1 MVHGSVSSGL
11 SFHHAD
17 GTEYGGTVSMTDAD
31 VQTRAFRALRN
42 LGFRER
48 EVRRSLAEVAAQLGH
63 VPELEATLRAA
74 LQRLTSELGRAA

>member
-1 MVHGSVSSGL
+1 MVKGRVSSGL

-31 VQTRAFRALRN
+31 VQSRAFRALRN

-48 EVRRSLAEVAAQLGH
+48 EVRRALAEVTAQPRH

-74 LQRLTSELGRAA
+74 LQRLTGELGRAA

>member
-1 MVHGSVSSGL
+1 
-11 SFHHAD
+11 
-17 GTEYGGTVSMTDAD
+17 MTDAD

-48 EVRRSLAEVAAQLGH
+48 EVRRALAEVTAQPGH

-74 LQRLTSELGRAA
+74 LQRLTGELGRAA